1 MDKNF
6 DMKSL
11 VKEADFH
18 IVQEEGRVY
27 FGQVNGQQ
35 RQGRGIT
42 VTDKEI
48 YEGRYDRNI
57 KVEGC

>member
-11 VKEADFH
+11 VKETDFH
-18 IVQEEGRVY
+18 ILQEEGRIY

-42 VTDKEI
+42 VTDREI
-48 YEGRYDRNI
+48 Y
-57 KVEGC
+57 